1 MAFVWDTLDGFFDT
15 LRLNYSSRLEEERA
29 KQFWIDWGHFVMKG
43 TKCQS
48 FSTIALPQKSI
59 AL

>member
-1 MAFVWDTLDGFFDT
+1 MAFVWDTLDGFIDT

-29 KQFWIDWGHFVMKG
+29 KQFWIDRGHFVMKG

-48 FSTIALPQKSI
+48 FSTIALPQ
-59 AL
+59 

>member
-1 MAFVWDTLDGFFDT
+1 MAFVWGTLDSFFDT

-29 KQFWIDWGHFVMKG
+29 KQFWIDRGHFVMKG

-48 FSTIALPQKSI
+48 FSTIALPQ
-59 AL
+59 